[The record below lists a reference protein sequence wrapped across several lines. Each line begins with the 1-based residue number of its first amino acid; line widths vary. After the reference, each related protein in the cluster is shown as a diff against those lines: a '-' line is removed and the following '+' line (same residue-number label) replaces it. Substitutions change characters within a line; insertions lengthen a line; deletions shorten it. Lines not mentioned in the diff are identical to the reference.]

1 MEISAYYFV
10 STPFFQSLKK
20 SELTLLKDSLQTKSY
35 KRNKEVVREGT
46 YPKGVYIL
54 EKGKIKIYQNTFDGS
69 QQIITI
75 HIEGE
80 MFGYRPVLC
89 DARYPVSASAIEDC
103 RVAFIP
109 KKVFL
114 ELLSSSPTLSNVLL
128 RNLSY
133 EFTVW
138 VNMITNL
145 GQRSVKERLFLNL
158 LILTEKYRGIKK
170 WPVEITLSRADLA
183 ALTGTSNETLARLIK
198 KLKSERLIAT
208 KGRTILINGSVQ
220 ADRIRKA
227 LSAMQV

>member
-1 MEISAYYFV
+1 MDITSYYFV
-10 STPFFQSLKK
+10 SKPIFESLKK
-20 SELTLLKDSLQTKSY
+20 TEIAFLKNFIETKVY
-35 KRNKEVVREGT
+35 RKNKEVFREGT

-80 MFGYRPVLC
+80 IFGYRPVLC
-89 DARYPVSASAIEDC
+89 DDRYPVSASAIEDC
-103 RVAFIP
+103 RVSFIP

-114 ELLSSSPTLSNVLL
+114 ELLSSSSALSNILL
-128 RNLSY
+128 RNLSR

-158 LILTEKYRGIKK
+158 LILTEKYRGVKK
-170 WPVEITLSRADLA
+170 WPVEITLSRSDLA
-183 ALTGTSNETLARLIK
+183 ALTGTSNETLARMIK
-198 KLKSERLIAT
+198 KLKSEKIIAT
-208 KGRTILINGSVQ
+208 KGRTILINGTAQ
-220 ADRIRKA
+220 TEKIKKA
-227 LSAMQV
+227 LSVMQM